1 MIGDLAT
8 WQRLMEPAMAEL
20 RAAAASSG
28 TVAEIARLRKLYPS
42 PLVAAAIDLAE
53 ARRRAQSKFGPEVV
67 ARLIADPAGVE
78 MASSAAVSRHKVA
91 RFAAAAGNGAQIAD
105 LCCGIGGDA
114 MALRAAGLQ
123 VLGVDADEV
132 RAWMCAANA
141 SCQSRSARVEDPG
154 AWNTP
159 WFHLDPSRRTEGG
172 KRIFTLAD
180 LSPGP
185 EVWRGVI
192 DRAKSCAAGNAFGGA
207 IKLGPGVNPAEV
219 LEAIGT
225 SLPVEIEFISENRRM
240 SQAVAW
246 VGKLAGTA
254 SVRATAIRGDQVMS
268 IAGEPAEPEVGQLS
282 AFLIE
287 ADDAIE
293 RASLLGSLAQSIG
306 ASAICRGLGLLTA
319 DHPPADEWAT
329 SFAILASMPWNERRI
344 HAWLREH
351 DGGIVE
357 VKTRGGAVEPDALQ
371 LRLRGRGGTVYTLF
385 VLRIGR
391 AMEAFITRRVVP
403 GQSA

>member
-1 MIGDLAT
+1 
-8 WQRLMEPAMAEL
+8 MAEL
-20 RAAAASSG
+20 RAAAAPSS
-28 TVAEIARLRKLYPS
+28 TVAEIARLRKLYS
-42 PLVAAAIDLAE
+42 PHLVAAAIDLAE
-53 ARRRAQSKFGPEVV
+53 ARRRAQPKFGPEVA

-78 MASSAAVSRHKVA
+78 MASSAAVSRHKAA
-91 RFAAAAGNGAQIAD
+91 RFTAAAGIEATVAD

-141 SCQSRSARVEDPG
+141 SCQSRAAGIEDPN
-154 AWNTP
+154 AWSAP
-159 WFHLDPSRRTEGG
+159 WFHLDPARRIDGG
-172 KRIFTLAD
+172 RRIFTLAD

-192 DRAKSCAAGNAFGGA
+192 DRAKSCATTDTFGGA

-219 LEAIGT
+219 REAIDT
-225 SLPVEIEFISENRRM
+225 DLPLEIEFISENGRM
-240 SQAVAW
+240 SQAVVW
-246 VGKLAGTA
+246 VGKLAGGGGA
-254 SVRATAIRGDQVMS
+254 AGGRGRADGGVRATAVRGERALS
-268 IAGEPAEPEVGQLS
+268 ITGEPTEPEVGEIS

-293 RASLLGSLAQSIG
+293 RASLLGPLAQRIG
-306 ASAICRGLGLLTA
+306 ACAIFPGLGLLTA
-319 DHPPADEWAT
+319 DHAPADEWAT
-329 SFAILASMPWNERRI
+329 SFAILESMPWNERRI
-344 HAWLREH
+344 RAWLREH

-371 LRLRGRGGTVYTLF
+371 LRLRGDGGTTYTLF

-391 AMEAFITRRVVP
+391 AKEAFITRRVVS
-403 GQSA
+403 GRSA